1 MSFKRA
7 IALLPFVFIMASPLL
22 AQREVQKPVGK
33 TEYAIIETK
42 FGTIEIELFRT
53 LAPKTVENFVQLAK
67 KGYYNGVRFHR
78 IAKGFVIQGGDPT
91 GTGAG
96 GESIYGKTFEDE
108 ITREHQIYKQGY
120 KRGIV
125 AMANTGQPNTNGS
138 QFFVCLSDINLPPSY
153 TIFGIMR
160 KGFETLDRIA
170 ELEITPVFSP
180 TDGKPKQDVVM
191 TKVRVKAKP

>member
-7 IALLPFVFIMASPLL
+7 IILLPYVVIIATPLL
-22 AQREVQKPVGK
+22 AQRQEQRPISKAQ
-33 TEYAIIETK
+33 YAVIETK
-42 FGTIEIELFRT
+42 FGAIEIELFRT
-53 LAPKTVENFVQLAK
+53 LAPKTVENFVQLAR

-96 GESIYGKTFEDE
+96 GESIYGRTFEDE

-120 KRGIV
+120 VRGIV

-153 TIFGIMR
+153 TIFGIVR

-170 ELEITPVFSP
+170 ELEITPVFGP